1 MSDDTV
7 LIRCDICRQLNR
19 VSLEKMKLA
28 SKPVCGNCKSA
39 LDIPQEP
46 VWAKRGTFDRV
57 VSSWAE
63 TLLVEFTATM
73 CVHCKIVDPVVNGL
87 ARDKVG
93 KLKVL
98 KIDTEKDE
106 YLTQR
111 FKVEKTP
118 TFLLY
123 KNGVELYR
131 VDGAPKD
138 KTDLA
143 KWVHNIIEF
152 KSY

>member
-1 MSDDTV
+1 MGETRD
-7 LIRCDICRQLNR
+7 LRPRGF
-19 VSLEKMKLA
+19 KLG
-28 SKPVCGNCKSA
+28 GNPS
-39 LDIPQEP
+39 
-46 VWAKRGTFDRV
+46 R
-57 VSSWAE
+57 
-63 TLLVEFTATM
+63 EFTATM
-73 CVHCKIVDPVVNGL
+73 CVHCKIVDPVVSEL
-87 ARDKVG
+87 AREKAG

-98 KIDTEKDE
+98 KVDTETDD
-106 YLTQR
+106 YLKQR

-138 KTDLA
+138 RTDLA
-143 KWVHNIIEF
+143 KWVHNIIDF